1 MQAVIL
7 AGGEGQRVRPLTY
20 SQPKVMIPVANR
32 PILDYV
38 LESVVKSGIND
49 IIVVAGYRKEQVI
62 RYLNSLDTGVS
73 VVVQKKQLGVFDA
86 LRCAKDLIKGDFLL
100 LPGDN

>member
-38 LESVVKSGIND
+38 LESVVMF
-49 IIVVAGYRKEQVI
+49 
-62 RYLNSLDTGVS
+62 
-73 VVVQKKQLGVFDA
+73 KKYFKIYGTKA
-86 LRCAKDLIKGDFLL
+86 
-100 LPGDN
+100 